1 VKLNRFRRKASCGL
15 PKRFFAFNKE
25 CNLVATQLQTARTGT
40 ISDEVKFVAQA
51 ETIDAE
57 LIRDEL
63 TAGRLVIPANKLHLK
78 TNLKPIGIGRTLKT
92 KVNANIGTSSVSSS
106 IEAEIKKMEAALSA
120 GTDTIM
126 DLSTGGNLDDIRRKL
141 LAKCPVPFGTVPI
154 YQVIEGRS
162 VEEID
167 EKVILEVIE
176 KQAKQGVDFFTI
188 HTGVLKEHLPLLEKR
203 VAGIVSRGGA
213 LLAKWM
219 LYHNRQNPLYEMFDD
234 LCDIMAEFD
243 ICFSLGDGLRP
254 GCIADAT
261 DQAQIAELKTLG
273 ELTQRAQQAGCQV
286 MVEGPGHVPFDQIQ
300 YNIQIQQQI
309 CHGAPFYV
317 LGPVVTDIAPGY
329 DHITSA
335 IGGTAAAFYG
345 ASFLCYVTPKE
356 HLGLPNADDVRAG
369 VIATKIAAH
378 AADIARGQKDAA
390 EQDKKLS
397 IARTNL
403 DWKAHLAESLDPK
416 TAERMHN
423 EACPVRSESPD
434 TGYTSN
440 GGQTSNGACK
450 EIKESEESLNDY
462 CSMCGRQWCSV
473 RINREIRKL
482 RS

>member
-1 VKLNRFRRKASCGL
+1 M
-15 PKRFFAFNKE
+15 
-25 CNLVATQLQTARTGT
+25 ATQLQTARTGT

-63 TAGRLVIPANKLHLK
+63 AAGRLVIPANKLHIK
-78 TNLKPIGIGRTLKT
+78 TNLKPAGIGRALTT

-106 IEAEIKKMEAALSA
+106 VEAEIEKMKAALSA

-141 LAKCPVPFGTVPI
+141 LARCTVPFGTVPI

-188 HTGVLKEHLPLLEKR
+188 HAGVLKEHLPLLEKR

-219 LYHNRQNPLYEMFDD
+219 LYHNRQNLLYEMFDD

-261 DQAQIAELKTLG
+261 DQAQIAELKTQG
-273 ELTQRAQQAGCQV
+273 ELTERARRKGCQV
-286 MVEGPGHVPFDQIQ
+286 MVEGPGHIPFDQIK
-300 YNIQIQQQI
+300 YNIQIGQQI
-309 CHGAPFYV
+309 CHNAPFYV
-317 LGPVVTDIAPGY
+317 LGPIVTDIAPGY

-378 AADIARGQKDAA
+378 AADIARGLKGAA
-390 EQDKKLS
+390 ERDRKLS
-397 IARTNL
+397 VARTNL

-416 TAERMHN
+416 TAERMHT
-423 EACPVRSESPD
+423 E
-434 TGYTSN
+434 
-440 GGQTSNGACK
+440 ACK
-450 EIKESEESLNDY
+450 EIKESEESLDDY

-482 RS
+482 SS